1 MIRRLVMRLDI
12 SLSAGLAVL
21 AGLAIGCGG
30 PVNVEGKVVMG
41 GKPVAGAQILFI
53 AVSGGREAGDV
64 TDEEGKFR
72 LKNPQDLGVV
82 PGEYLV
88 TLSKKDYPSGMKR
101 PDAHQMTMALT
112 AKMKETLPA
121 RYTVQDKTPLRVTV
135 PRGGKTDV
143 VLEID

>member
-1 MIRRLVMRLDI
+1 MRRHTILMVSVMVC
-12 SLSAGLAVL
+12 SALA
-21 AGLAIGCGG
+21 AGCGG
-30 PVNVEGKVVMG
+30 PVNVEGKVVMA
-41 GKPVAGAQILFI
+41 GKPLAGAQVLFVPV
-53 AVSGGREAGDV
+53 AGGREAGDV
-64 TDEEGKFR
+64 TDEEGNFR

-88 TLSKKDYPSGMKR
+88 TVSKKDYPPGMKR

-121 RYTVQDKTPLRVTV
+121 KYTMQDKTPLRVTV
-135 PRGGKTDV
+135 PRRGTTAM